1 MNYKKMLVASLVA
14 FMVTGSAYALELN
27 GNVQKYK
34 MQIDK
39 LLEYGRY
46 TEADKMI
53 SEIRECNPDD
63 LDSQVLWAVSLAL
76 QSKLD
81 WAQDELDLLL
91 PKYPSSSN
99 LHYAQ
104 GVVYLKRI
112 NSSDMTYRNTP
123 EELQEKAIQE
133 FKKAVELDKTNY
145 RAYNA
150 LGVAELNQ
158 IELFNAK
165 KYFEEALKIEP
176 DYAIA
181 IDNLGTI
188 HYLQNEPDKAEEM
201 YQKAI
206 ELNPKGATAYYH
218 MAQVNVQKGDLS
230 KAIANLNKSLS
241 LNKNSTVAYNLLGE
255 IYKKQ
260 GNEAAA
266 IVAFKKAA
274 AVEPEN
280 PNPYLN
286 LSKIYEQRADVE
298 FAIEQLKTSL
308 STSPDASVIKI
319 KIADLSLSSKKYNDA
334 IKYYSQLVDD
344 KVYQEEALKGLATSY
359 FELAKG
365 SADTA
370 LFGSQKELFVAY
382 DYINKAI
389 ALNPND
395 LELYLAKLKLAKIT
409 NQPLAS
415 EEILN
420 KIINSPSTTVP
431 DLVAKGDAYATL
443 NRYREAR
450 NNYEFAAE
458 STKNMT
464 EDLYLAEIYTYNKH
478 FGPAKIAINNVL
490 EAMPNNMQALS
501 MQNYIQKSIAYSDQ
515 QYKNAMSF
523 KKNGKKFNFFMK
535 EYLNRS
541 LAANP
546 ANIESNF
553 VLAKISEKEKDYYT
567 ARNCYSAALGAS
579 DNQKEM
585 KKYAK
590 KLRKMEKKLAKIRKK
605 EIKLAKKQSKKVEKI

>member
-1 MNYKKMLVASLVA
+1 MLAASLVVLMFA
-14 FMVTGSAYALELN
+14 GASYSLELN
-27 GNVQKYK
+27 GNVHKYT

-53 SEIRECNPDD
+53 LEIRDCNPHDV
-63 LDSQVLWAVSLAL
+63 DSQVLWAVSLAL

-81 WAQDELDLLL
+81 WAQDELDILL
-91 PKYPSSSN
+91 PKYPNSSN

-112 NSSDMTYRNTP
+112 TSSDMKFRTNP
-123 EELQEKAIQE
+123 EELHEKAVKE
-133 FKKAVELDKTNY
+133 FKKAIELDKTNY

-150 LGVAELNQ
+150 LGVTELNNM
-158 IELFNAK
+158 ELFNAK
-165 KYFEEALKIEP
+165 KYFEQSLKLEP

-188 HYLQNEPDKAEEM
+188 HYLQNEPEKAADLF
-201 YQKAI
+201 QQAI
-206 ELNPKGATAYYH
+206 NLNPKGATAYFH
-218 MAQVNVQKGDLS
+218 MAQVKVQQDDLS
-230 KAIANLNKSLS
+230 AAIANLNKSIS
-241 LNKNSTVAYNLLGE
+241 LNPNSAIAYNLLGE
-255 IYKKQ
+255 VYKKQ

-286 LSKIYEQRADVE
+286 LSRIYEQRSDLE

-308 STSPDASVIKI
+308 ASSPDASVVKI
-319 KIADLSLSSKKYNDA
+319 KIADLSLSGKKYNDA
-334 IKYYSQLVDD
+334 IKYYSQLIED
-344 KVYQEEALKGLATSY
+344 KYYQEEALKGLASAY

-389 ALNPND
+389 ALNPDD

-415 EEILN
+415 EQILN

-431 DLVAKGDAYATL
+431 DLVAKGDAYAAL

-458 STKNMT
+458 STKNTT
-464 EDLYLAEIYTYNKH
+464 EDMYLAEIYTYNQQ
-478 FGPAKIAINNVL
+478 FGPAKIALNNVL
-490 EAMPNNMQALS
+490 EAVPNNMQALS
-501 MQNYIQKSIAYSDQ
+501 MLNYIQKSEAYSNT
-515 QYKNAMSF
+515 QYQNAMSF

-546 ANIESNF
+546 ANIDANI

-567 ARNCYSAALGAS
+567 ARNCYSAILGAS

-585 KKYAK
+585 KKFSK
-590 KLRKMEKKLAKIRKK
+590 KLRKAEKKLTKIKK
-605 EIKLAKKQSKKVEKI
+605 REMKLAEKQSKKAEKI

>member
-1 MNYKKMLVASLVA
+1 MLAASLVA
-14 FMVTGSAYALELN
+14 LMFTGAAYSLELN
-27 GNVQKYK
+27 GNIQKYT

-46 TEADKMI
+46 KEADKMI
-53 SEIRECNPDD
+53 LEIRDCNPNDV
-63 LDSQVLWAVSLAL
+63 DSQVLWVVSLAL

-81 WAQDELDLLL
+81 WAQDELDMLL
-91 PKYPSSSN
+91 PKYPDSSN

-112 NSSDMTYRNTP
+112 SSSDLKYRQNP
-123 EELQEKAIQE
+123 DELHDKAVEE
-133 FKKAVELDKTNY
+133 FKKAIELDKTNY

-150 LGVAELNQ
+150 LGVAELNK

-165 KYFEEALKIEP
+165 KYFEESLKIEP

-188 HYLQNEPDKAEEM
+188 HYLQNEPEKAADLF
-201 YQKAI
+201 QQAI
-206 ELNPKGATAYYH
+206 NLNPKGATAYFH
-218 MAQVNVQKGDLS
+218 MAQVKAQEGDLS
-230 KAIANLNKSLS
+230 AAIANLNKSIS
-241 LNKNSTVAYNLLGE
+241 LNKNSSMAYNLLGE
-255 IYKKQ
+255 VYKKQ

-286 LSKIYEQRADVE
+286 LSKIYEQRSDLE

-308 STSPDASVIKI
+308 STSPDANIVKI
-319 KIADLSLSSKKYNDA
+319 KIADLSLSGKKYNDA
-334 IKYYSQLVDD
+334 IKYYSQLVED
-344 KVYQEEALKGLATSY
+344 KYYQDEALKGLATAY
-359 FELAKG
+359 FEMAKG

-370 LFGSQKELFVAY
+370 LFGSQKELFTAY

-389 ALNPND
+389 AMNPND

-415 EEILN
+415 EQILN

-431 DLVAKGDAYATL
+431 DMVAKGDAYATL

-450 NNYEFAAE
+450 NSYEFAAE
-458 STKNMT
+458 ATKNTT
-464 EDLYLAEIYTYNKH
+464 EDMYLAEIFTYNRN
-478 FGPAKIAINNVL
+478 FGPAKIALNNVL
-490 EAMPNNMQALS
+490 EAVPNNMQALS
-501 MQNYIQKSIAYSDQ
+501 MVNYIQKSEAYSNQ
-515 QYKNAMSF
+515 QYDNAMTF

-546 ANIESNF
+546 ANVESNIA
-553 VLAKISEKEKDYYT
+553 LAKIAEKEKDYYT
-567 ARNCYSAALGAS
+567 ARNCYSAVLGAS
-579 DNQKEM
+579 DNQKDM
-585 KKYAK
+585 KKYSK
-590 KLRKMEKKLAKIRKK
+590 KLKKMEKKLTKFKNK
-605 EIKLAKKQSKKVEKI
+605 EIKRVEKEQKKAEKK